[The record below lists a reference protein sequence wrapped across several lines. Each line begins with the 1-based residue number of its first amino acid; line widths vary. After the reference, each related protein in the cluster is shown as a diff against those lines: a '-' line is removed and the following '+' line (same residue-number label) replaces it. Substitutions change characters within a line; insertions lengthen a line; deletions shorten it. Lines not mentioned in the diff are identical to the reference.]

1 MTFVMIQASKSTVTE
16 VLEFDDDFNA
26 STNHDNFQLERICG
40 RIHVG
45 VSHLEEYVFMK
56 KNWLLIVGIVV
67 LAVVALIVVSSAT
80 RDQSE
85 STATHTT
92 PTNQST
98 PAHNHPANTS
108 AAAAETVPAFFK
120 IPPSK
125 SSLAP
130 TLEPE
135 KFTGPTREAYRAVRE
150 IPVTIAQLPCYC
162 HCDKGFGHKSL
173 YSCYEDDHA
182 AHCAVCV
189 NEALLALKLEKEQ
202 KLTPAQIR
210 ETIVAQFSH

>member
-1 MTFVMIQASKSTVTE
+1 
-16 VLEFDDDFNA
+16 
-26 STNHDNFQLERICG
+26 
-40 RIHVG
+40 
-45 VSHLEEYVFMK
+45 MK

-67 LAVVALIVVSSAT
+67 LALVAVLIVTSASK
-80 RDQSE
+80 DQTPS
-85 STATHTT
+85 AANRTT

-98 PAHNHPANTS
+98 PAHDHPHDASGAKTL
-108 AAAAETVPAFFK
+108 PAYFQTA
-120 IPPSK
+120 PSK

-130 TLEPE
+130 TLDPD

-162 HCDKGFGHKSL
+162 YCDQGFGHKSL
-173 YSCYEDDHA
+173 YSCFEDDHA

-210 ETIVAQFSH
+210 ETIVKQYSH